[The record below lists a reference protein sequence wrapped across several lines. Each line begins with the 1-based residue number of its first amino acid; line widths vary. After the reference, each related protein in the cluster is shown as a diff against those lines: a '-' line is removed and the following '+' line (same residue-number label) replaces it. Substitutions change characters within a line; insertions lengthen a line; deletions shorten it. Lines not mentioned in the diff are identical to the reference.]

1 MNIIPALRNI
11 RGCFT
16 AGAGEEASRSTQDFK
31 ALGVRLPSLHMADFS
46 LMSSSNSFKLCLID
60 LAEESRP
67 AWQRFNISES
77 HSYIRNPARRAILET
92 QDNVPSPENM
102 KTDSA
107 YVLIWDVVSYGNLK
121 LLVFF
126 KVEHIP
132 STV

>member
-1 MNIIPALRNI
+1 MEVTKKYYELINNW
-11 RGCFT
+11 
-16 AGAGEEASRSTQDFK
+16 TQPLSWTSK
-31 ALGVRLPSLHMADFS
+31 KPIQL
-46 LMSSSNSFKLCLID
+46 SSSSFIPKITSPRPKGRYTWAFHVD

-92 QDNVPSPENM
+92 QDNVPNPENM